1 MTNIPA
7 PGWYGKL
14 PSTGDFLQR
23 RFPDILVRQWSHWFQ
38 VGLLAWQQ
46 EQQRSGEADDDEQDG
61 LEREFS
67 SAPVWNFVVPPMLSG
82 QMVQMG
88 CLIPGR
94 DRVGRQYPIC
104 VQLAF
109 NPLEWSPQI
118 LSQAGE
124 WYEQVGRTLL
134 HAVRNGFSAE
144 QLDAALL
151 AIPSPQLGEP
161 EQRSDILDVI
171 GYEAEGQSTLGWQ
184 QAADCFDPQRQ
195 TSFWWTNRAD
205 GYPLYTHVHSG
216 NLTGQLFT
224 LLFDPAGGAR
234 PGRHGL
240 YPPMFE

>member
-1 MTNIPA
+1 MAAIVA

-14 PSTGDFLQR
+14 PSTGDFLR
-23 RFPDILVRQWSHWFQ
+23 HRLSEKHIAPWTHWFQ
-38 VGLLAWQQ
+38 QGLMHWHSQ
-46 EQQRSGEADDDEQDG
+46 EQAATSWFLQ
-61 LEREFS
+61 
-67 SAPVWNFVVPPMLSG
+67 APVWNFVLPVTPG
-82 QMVQMG
+82 VQQVQMG

-134 HAVRNGFSAE
+134 HAVRNGYSAE
-144 QLDAALL
+144 QLDTALL
-151 AIPSPQLGEP
+151 AIPGPRLSEP